1 MNKKVSTIV
10 LSLVIIA
17 LIAFAAINYKQSQS
31 ATSCPSK
38 EEAVNKA
45 LEYIN
50 TNLVEESANV
60 SLAQIYDDK
69 DAPYYTFQVNIMGN
83 LYDFIVTT
91 DGTRLFPNTGFD
103 LDEKLDEKVD
113 GNFLFKESAEIIK
126 EDGKPVVFLFASSN
140 CPHCAWEKPIIN
152 EVIDQ
157 FGDNIIFKL
166 REDTAEDQEVYSQF
180 GKGGV
185 PLIVI
190 GGKYYREGSG
200 ANLGEEVE
208 KEYLTKYICEL
219 TEGLPEN
226 ICQ

>member
-10 LSLVIIA
+10 LSLVLIA

-31 ATSCPSK
+31 TSCPSK

-50 TNLVEESANV
+50 KNLVDESANV

-103 LDEKLDEKVD
+103 LNEKLDEKVD

-166 REDTAEDQEVYSQF
+166 REDTAEDQEVYNQF

-185 PLIVI
+185 PLIVL

-200 ANLGEEVE
+200 ANLGEEAE

>member
-1 MNKKVSTIV
+1 MNKKVSTVV
-10 LSLVIIA
+10 LSLVVIA

-31 ATSCPSK
+31 ASCPSK

-50 TNLVEESANV
+50 TNLVDESANL

-69 DAPYYTFQVNIMGN
+69 DAPYYKFQVSVMGN

-91 DGTRLFPNTGFD
+91 DGTRLFTDTGFD
-103 LDEKLDEKVD
+103 LDKKLDEKVD
-113 GNFLFKESAEIIK
+113 GNFLFKENAEIIK
-126 EDGKPVVFLFASSN
+126 EDGKPVVFLFTSSG
-140 CPHCAWEKPIIN
+140 CPHCAWEKPIIE

-157 FGDNIIFKL
+157 FGDSVIFKL

-185 PLIVI
+185 PLIVL

-200 ANLGEEVE
+200 ANLGEETE

-219 TEGLPEN
+219 TEGMPEN

>member
-1 MNKKVSTIV
+1 MNKKVSTVV
-10 LSLVIIA
+10 LSLVVIA

-31 ATSCPSK
+31 ASCPSK

-50 TNLVEESANV
+50 TNLVDESANV

-69 DAPYYTFQVNIMGN
+69 DANYYTFQVNIMGN

-103 LDEKLDEKVD
+103 LNEKLDEKVD

-126 EDGKPVVFLFASSN
+126 EDGKPVVFLFTSSS
-140 CPHCAWEKPIIN
+140 CPHCAWEKPIID

-185 PLIVI
+185 PLIVL

-200 ANLGEEVE
+200 ANLGEETE

-219 TEGLPEN
+219 TEGMPEN

>member
-10 LSLVIIA
+10 LSLVLIA

-31 ATSCPSK
+31 TSCLSK

-103 LDEKLDEKVD
+103 LNEKLDEKVD

-126 EDGKPVVFLFASSN
+126 EDGKPVVFLFTSSS
-140 CPHCAWEKPIIN
+140 CPHCAWEKPIID

-185 PLIVI
+185 PLIVL

-200 ANLGEEVE
+200 ANLGEETE

-219 TEGLPEN
+219 TEGMPEN

>member
-1 MNKKVSTIV
+1 MNKKVSTVV
-10 LSLVIIA
+10 LSLVVIA

-31 ATSCPSK
+31 ASCLSK

-50 TNLVEESANV
+50 TNLVDESANV

-69 DAPYYTFQVNIMGN
+69 DAPYYKFQVSVMGN

-91 DGTRLFPNTGFD
+91 DGTRLFTDTGFD
-103 LDEKLDEKVD
+103 LDKKLDEKVD
-113 GNFLFKESAEIIK
+113 GDFLFKESAEIIK
-126 EDGKPVVFLFASSN
+126 EDGKPVVFLFTSSS
-140 CPHCAWEKPIIN
+140 CPHCAWEKPIID

-185 PLIVI
+185 PLIVL

-200 ANLGEEVE
+200 ANLGEETE

-219 TEGLPEN
+219 TEGMPEN